1 MKTQLSWPRDT
12 VRRAPR
18 AAGGSADRPCARV
31 RCRFKSSEAMS
42 LAKLMQ
48 KTGACEVESSPNK
61 NLATKLFRI
70 PGTTGSPRKPSSAI
84 EPGDAS
90 SDSPRRMDA
99 RDWPPALSPA
109 AARGATGR
117 GATGF
122 GVRVGQA
129 GSGSGSESP
138 ASASEA
144 LSSELPPFSEEFPRT
159 EDLEREHSARA
170 RAAEQ
175 AAAARAGAAWA
186 PAAAEARHA
195 GQPGSFPT
203 DKVSSLLLPH
213 AHAHLP
219 PVPRAASPAAA
230 SPRAPPT

>member
-1 MKTQLSWPRDT
+1 
-12 VRRAPR
+12 
-18 AAGGSADRPCARV
+18 
-31 RCRFKSSEAMS
+31 MS

-99 RDWPPALSPA
+99 RDWPPALSPV
-109 AARGATGR
+109 AARGA
-117 GATGF
+117 AGF

-186 PAAAEARHA
+186 PAAVEARHA
-195 GQPGSFPT
+195 GQPGSFPA

-213 AHAHLP
+213 AHARVP
-219 PVPRAASPAAA
+219 PVPRAAPPAAP
-230 SPRAPPT
+230 SPRALAT

>member
-99 RDWPPALSPA
+99 RDWPPALSFFHQA
-109 AARGATGR
+109 TWWGLALGLGLGLGLRLGLGFFHQATGC
-117 GATGF
+117 
-122 GVRVGQA
+122 
-129 GSGSGSESP
+129 
-138 ASASEA
+138 
-144 LSSELPPFSEEFPRT
+144 
-159 EDLEREHSARA
+159 
-170 RAAEQ
+170 
-175 AAAARAGAAWA
+175 AGAGG
-186 PAAAEARHA
+186 R
-195 GQPGSFPT
+195 
-203 DKVSSLLLPH
+203 
-213 AHAHLP
+213 
-219 PVPRAASPAAA
+219 
-230 SPRAPPT
+230 